1 MLKFSLLEIITG
13 YIMTSFSQASANQS
27 NAQKSTG
34 PVTEEGKAIVSN
46 NAIKHGLFS
55 KRLILSDEDPVEYQ
69 TLFQQL
75 QSELAPT
82 GVLEQTLVR
91 TYLRFFM
98 GARNAW
104 CARNQH
110 VLS

>member
-1 MLKFSLLEIITG
+1 MISSL
-13 YIMTSFSQASANQS
+13 QASANQS

-34 PVTEEGKAIVSN
+34 PITEEGKAKVAN

-82 GVLEQTLVR
+82 GILEQTLVGSVSLFL
-91 TYLRFFM
+91 Y

-104 CARNQH
+104 YAPNQH